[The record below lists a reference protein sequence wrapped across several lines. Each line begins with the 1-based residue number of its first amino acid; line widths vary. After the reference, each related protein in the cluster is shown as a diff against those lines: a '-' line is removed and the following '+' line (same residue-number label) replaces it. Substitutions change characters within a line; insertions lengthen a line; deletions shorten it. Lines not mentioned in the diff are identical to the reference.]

1 MDRDVQ
7 YCSKEYLYF
16 NLKGIVCCVSMTED
30 RDHRD
35 NAIADH
41 VNDILKEEWL
51 NKKMI
56 TPLSQARNLVDEV
69 YNTHRPHRCVDMCG
83 AC

>member
-1 MDRDVQ
+1 MIRYQ
-7 YCSKEYLYF
+7 SINYMWLIWIEAYSIAAK
-16 NLKGIVCCVSMTED
+16 NISILKGIVCCVSMTED

-51 NKKMI
+51 NKK
-56 TPLSQARNLVDEV
+56 
-69 YNTHRPHRCVDMCG
+69 
-83 AC
+83 